1 VRRVPPSTV
10 IREEIDPAPQGWHG
24 TEKQHHLD
32 PRRLGPPLHRP
43 ARSRTGAGGFLGDRH
58 TTSAVTSPP
67 PRGFRNGYEDA
78 TIKTGE
84 GEAPVR
90 VPQVREADEP
100 YRSKLMDFLDGNS
113 DVLERLVV
121 EMYARGLST
130 RDVEDCFRDAT
141 GALLI
146 SRSAVSEITDQLWE
160 PYQGL
165 CHRDL
170 SRVRRLLSLRGLH
183 LREPAPLRGQ
193 GGDPRRLA
201 ITSGATPSFKGAGH
215 CLSERWPRLH

>member
-10 IREEIDPAPQGWHG
+10 IREEIDQLLRRGVGPTSNIISTLADLGLRYIVQHG
-24 TEKQHHLD
+24 LEQEQED
-32 PRRLGPPLHRP
+32 
-43 ARSRTGAGGFLGDRH
+43 FLGRAHYERRDE
-58 TTSAVTSPP
+58 SPS
-67 PRGFRNGYEDA
+67 RGFRNSYEGP
-78 TIKTGE
+78 TIKTAE

-113 DVLERLVV
+113 DVFWSGSSSRCTPGGCRC
-121 EMYARGLST
+121 ATSRTAFGTPPGLCSSLAAPS
-130 RDVEDCFRDAT
+130 RSHRPAV
-141 GALLI
+141 GALPGVLPP
-146 SRSAVSEITDQLWE
+146 RPV
-160 PYQGL
+160 
-165 CHRDL
+165 
-170 SRVRRLLSLRGLH
+170 RVRRLLSLRGLH